1 LKLRIIIK
9 TKGSGI
15 MVRSRTLIATPPGA
29 SIKEQLLFRGM
40 TQKEFAL
47 RMGMTEKHISKL
59 INGDVHLTP
68 DVALRLEMV
77 LGIPAHFW
85 NNLGSIYQEKL
96 LRIRAENDMDAD
108 REVAKKIPYRE
119 MVKYKWIVETRNI
132 DERVVHL
139 RRFFEVANLALL
151 DQLDFTH
158 IVCRQ
163 LKKNEKTDY
172 ALLAWAQKAKIEARR
187 YPTKNINISGLKA
200 TLPAIRAMILEKPVI
215 FSLKLQE
222 LLAAYGVAMIYL
234 PHIGGSFLHGAT
246 FYDGTKIVMGLT
258 VRGKTADKFWFSLF
272 HEVGHIVLGHVGR
285 HKICT
290 QDCEIE
296 ADNFAKDILIP
307 QQDYDNFIAKKMFS
321 TLSIK
326 EFAENIGVTPGI
338 VVGRLQKDHFIGY
351 DKYNSLKVKYAIF

>member
-1 LKLRIIIK
+1 
-9 TKGSGI
+9 

-47 RMGMTEKHISKL
+47 RMDMTEKHISKL
-59 INGDVHLTP
+59 INGEVHLTP

-85 NNLGSIYQEKL
+85 NNLEAIYQEKL

-108 REVAKKIPYRE
+108 REMAKKIPYRE
-119 MVKYKWIVETRNI
+119 MVKCKWIVETRNI
-132 DERVVHL
+132 DERVLHL
-139 RRFFEVANLALL
+139 RRFFEVANLTVL
-151 DQLDFTH
+151 DQLDFTR

-187 YPTKNINISGLKA
+187 YPTKSINISGIKA
-200 TLPAIRAMILEKPVI
+200 SLSTIRAMLVEKPAI
-215 FSLKLQE
+215 FSKNLRE
-222 LLAAYGVAMIYL
+222 LLAAYGVAVIYL

-246 FYDGTKIVMGLT
+246 FYDGNKIVMGLT

-272 HEVGHIVLGHVGR
+272 HELGHIVLGHVSK
-285 HKICT
+285 HKNYS
-290 QDCEIE
+290 QKCEIE
-296 ADNFAKDILIP
+296 ADNFARDMLITP
-307 QQDYDNFIAKKMFS
+307 EDYEKFVVKRVFS
-321 TLSIK
+321 VSSIK
-326 EFAENIGVTPGI
+326 EFATNIGVTPGI
-338 VVGRLQKDHFIGY
+338 IVGRLQKDHFIGY
-351 DKYNSLKVKYAIF
+351 DKYNSLKVKYAII